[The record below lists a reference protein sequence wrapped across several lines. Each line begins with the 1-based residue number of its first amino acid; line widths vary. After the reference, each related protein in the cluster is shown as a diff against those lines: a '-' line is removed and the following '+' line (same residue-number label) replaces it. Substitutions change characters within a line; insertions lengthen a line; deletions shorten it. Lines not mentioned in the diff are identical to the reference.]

1 MSFRITGLPAAEFA
15 ALMGMS
21 DEQLA
26 AHGARRVT
34 ADRHPGFP
42 CRVSLQ
48 DAQPGETLLLV
59 NYEHQSAPGPYR
71 SRYAIYVREQA
82 QDAQLAVNEV
92 PEVLL
97 RRLLSVRGF
106 SASGELLEADVA
118 EGAALAAAIERLFAD
133 PAVAYLHVHN
143 AKPGCY
149 AARVERA

>member
-1 MSFRITGLPAAEFA
+1 MSFRITGVRAEEFSS
-15 ALMGMS
+15 LMGMT
-21 DEQLA
+21 DAQLA

-42 CRVSLQ
+42 CRVSLI

-59 NYEHQSAPGPYR
+59 NYEHHSAPGPYR
-71 SRYAIYVREQA
+71 SRYAIYVREHA

-92 PEVLL
+92 PEVLR
-97 RRLLSVRGF
+97 RRLLSLRAF
-106 SASGELLEADVA
+106 SATGELLDADVV
-118 EGAALAAAIERLFAD
+118 EGAGLAAAIERLFTD
-133 PAVAYLHVHN
+133 PVVAYLHVHN